1 MTAENEHFYETF
13 QPSHYD
19 LYLDVNRGSKLIT
32 GRTTISGEAK
42 ALAIAIHQK
51 YLTIDAVTDEA
62 GEALAYT
69 VDNEHEAIRVQL
81 REVGPTAL
89 TITYTAPLTD
99 TMMGIY
105 PSYYEV
111 QGEKKQIVGTQFETT
126 FARQA
131 FPSID

>member
-51 YLTIDAVTDEA
+51 YLTIDAVTDEE
-62 GEALAYT
+62 GEDLSYT
-69 VDNEHEAIRVQL
+69 VDNEHEANRVQL
-81 REVGPTAL
+81 REVGPPAL
-89 TITYTAPLTD
+89 TITYTATLTD
-99 TMMGIY
+99 TNLGIY
-105 PSYYEV
+105 PLYSV
-111 QGEKKQIVGTQFETT
+111 SHGEKKPVVCHLFIAT
-126 FARQA
+126 FARA
-131 FPSID
+131 IVSHIY